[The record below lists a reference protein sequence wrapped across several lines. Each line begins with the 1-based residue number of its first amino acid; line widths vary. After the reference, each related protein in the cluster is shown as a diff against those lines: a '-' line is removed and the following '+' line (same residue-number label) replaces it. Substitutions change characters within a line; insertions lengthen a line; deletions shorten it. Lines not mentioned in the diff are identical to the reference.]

1 LLRSR
6 AEQRACPFA
15 SALRAWRAQRP
26 ERAAMSDSDDLAT
39 QSSRGLWP
47 SEQLLTEAVG
57 RLMEFWGFKRHMGRI
72 WTLLYLSDEPLSAPE
87 LQEKLQLSAGSV
99 SMATAELLR
108 WGVVKKLWI
117 HGQRR
122 DYFAAESNLWKMISR
137 VFRERELVEVLE
149 AIGAME
155 SALSSLAE
163 KLRSDDAAIR
173 ARAELQKARIERLLD
188 LARLGRRLIEGLLET
203 ARLDAAPLTRF
214 FLRGERRAR

>member
-1 LLRSR
+1 M
-6 AEQRACPFA
+6 AESEDPA
-15 SALRAWRAQRP
+15 SP
-26 ERAAMSDSDDLAT
+26 PTGGE
-39 QSSRGLWP
+39 LWP

-87 LQEKLQLSAGSV
+87 LQAKLQLSAGSV
-99 SMATAELLR
+99 SMATTELLR

-149 AIGAME
+149 AINAME
-155 SALSSLAE
+155 SALSTLQE
-163 KLRSDDAAIR
+163 KLRSGDSTVR
-173 ARAELQKARIERLLD
+173 TRAEVQKARIERLLD
-188 LARLGRRLIEGLLET
+188 LARLGRGLIEGLLET
-203 ARLDAAPLTRF
+203 ARVDAAPLTKV
-214 FLRGERRAR
+214 FLRGERRSR